1 MRGRSALKLVRPAF
15 LERIYVQIGEA
26 SSCNNKRDIWSSE
39 RQKESN
45 PVIDWVVSRVV
56 ERCTTD
62 GSAKIGLGG
71 RKHQESIGLMIV
83 FNDSASK
90 TDVLVE

>member
-1 MRGRSALKLVRPAF
+1 
-15 LERIYVQIGEA
+15 
-26 SSCNNKRDIWSSE
+26 
-39 RQKESN
+39 
-45 PVIDWVVSRVV
+45 VVSRVV